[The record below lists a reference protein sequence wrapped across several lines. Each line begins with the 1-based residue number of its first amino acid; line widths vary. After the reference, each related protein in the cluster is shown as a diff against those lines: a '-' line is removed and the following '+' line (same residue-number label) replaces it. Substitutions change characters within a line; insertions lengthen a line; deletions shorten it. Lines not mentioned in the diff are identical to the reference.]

1 MSLIR
6 GQGIRFKDEMV
17 ICTDNW
23 DFTGAF
29 FFSGTV
35 VTTIGKFFNIIFFV
49 VQNFN
54 IALNK
59 VDFIGAISFS

>member
-1 MSLIR
+1 MIN
-6 GQGIRFKDEMV
+6 M
-17 ICTDNW
+17 
-23 DFTGAF
+23 
-29 FFSGTV
+29 FSDADWKKEEATKRVRV
-35 VTTIGKFFNIIFFV
+35 VACRDSVELFIKVALLEARYLKSFFV